1 MPKPKIS
8 QAAIDRVSKYRSD
21 CQVHAQDCISIRDH
35 QTARIVPFEY
45 NSGQK
50 ILHTVAEKMKR
61 ETGYVRIIFLKSRRF
76 GGSTYVQ
83 GRFYSKSSLHKN
95 RSTFI
100 VAHEKEST
108 NTLFE
113 MTKLMQERNPIAPAT
128 RKSNEKLLRFDN
140 DKGTGLKSEYRLGTA
155 KHVNTGS
162 SQGVHYLHCSEEAFW
177 PDNASDL
184 LNGLFQ
190 CLPEPPAPHECFR
203 ESTAN
208 GFGNTFQKSVFDA
221 YSEGAS
227 VYYKQDGIP
236 YAWKSPATDWVL
248 VFIPWFIHDR
258 YSKPFNDDE
267 QKQLF
272 ITKMNQRVFAP
283 ELQEWRKREALD
295 LKKRYSL
302 TWEQLY
308 WRDWAIDNKMA
319 GSSRQERK
327 RMFCQEYPAT
337 VEEAFLSRGSNVY
350 SKELCDDLEK
360 LTEEPIIIGEVVDR
374 AGISK
379 IKPNTFGKFRLWEK
393 PDKRETY
400 FITVDPGGGIK
411 PHHEQDNIEPDP
423 TSIDVWNHRSGKQVA
438 QWHGHIDY
446 GMIAGVV
453 WLIGRMFYKAPACVE
468 LMNHGYTVVKDLIE
482 MNYPLYEHRVGE
494 SGWMTT
500 KRTKPQM
507 VDDLGEMT
515 RNGDIQIRSPETVS
529 EMRTFVEKNGS
540 YNAETGC
547 KDDRVDT
554 AAMASQML
562 RLMPKRFVELR
573 DKTQIFQGF
582 ANFKHREEIGKD
594 SGEYREVRVG

>member
-1 MPKPKIS
+1 MSKKPQIS
-8 QAAIDRVSKYRSD
+8 QEAIEKVKQYRAD
-21 CQVHAQDCISIRDH
+21 CQLHAKACIKIRDH
-35 QTARIVPFEY
+35 HTAQIVPLNY
-45 NSGQK
+45 NPGQK
-50 ILHTVAEKMKR
+50 ILHQVAEKMLA
-61 ETGYVRIIFLKSRRF
+61 EMGYIRITFLKSRRF

-83 GRFYSKSSLHKN
+83 GRFYSKASLHKN

-128 RKSNEKLLRFDN
+128 KKSNEKLLRFDN

-155 KHVNTGS
+155 KNVSTGR
-162 SQGVHYLHCSEEAFW
+162 SQGIHYLHCSEEAFW

-208 GFGNTFQKSVFDA
+208 GFGNTFQTTVFDA
-221 YSEGAS
+221 YSEGAHI
-227 VYYKQDGIP
+227 YYEQDGIP
-236 YAWKSPATDWVL
+236 YAWKSPDTDWVL

-258 YSKPFNDDE
+258 YSKPYTDTD
-267 QKQLF
+267 QKEAF
-272 ITKMNQRVFAP
+272 ISKMNERVFAP
-283 ELQEWRKREALD
+283 ELQEWRDREAFD
-295 LKKRYSL
+295 LRKKYGL
-302 TWEQLY
+302 TWEQLH

-319 GSSRQERK
+319 GSTRAERK

-350 SKELCDDLEK
+350 SKELCDDLQK
-360 LTEEPIIIGEVVDR
+360 LTEKPIIIGEVVDR

-379 IKPNTFGKFRLWEK
+379 IRPNPYGKFSLWEK
-393 PDKRETY
+393 PDKRESY

-411 PHHEQDNIEPDP
+411 PHHEKDNIEPDP
-423 TSIDVWNHRSGKQVA
+423 TSIDVYNHRTGKQVA

-446 GMIAGVV
+446 GMIANVV
-453 WLIGRMFYKAPACVE
+453 WLIGRMFFRAQACVE
-468 LMNHGYTVVKDLIE
+468 LMNHGYTVVKDLVE
-482 MNYPLYEHRVGE
+482 MGYPLFEHRVSE
-494 SGWMTT
+494 PGWMTT
-500 KRTKPQM
+500 KKTKPQM

-515 RNGDIQIRSPETVS
+515 RNGDIQIRCAETIS

-540 YNAETGC
+540 YNAESGC
-547 KDDRVDT
+547 KDDRVDS

-562 RLMPKRFVELR
+562 RLMPKRFIGLR
-573 DKTQIFQGF
+573 DESEVFTGF
-582 ANFKHREEIGKD
+582 ANFDDRIAPDYDG
-594 SGEYREVRVG
+594 GYQEVHVG